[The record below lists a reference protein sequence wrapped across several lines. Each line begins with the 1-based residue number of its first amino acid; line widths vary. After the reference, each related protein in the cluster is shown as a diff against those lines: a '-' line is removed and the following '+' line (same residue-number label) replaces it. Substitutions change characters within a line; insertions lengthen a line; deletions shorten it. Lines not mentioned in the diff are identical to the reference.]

1 MKKGR
6 DKEMELQVGLDV
18 GSTTAKLV
26 VLNENKE
33 LVFKSYERHFSDIR
47 KTTLRLLEKVS
58 ELFPNASLKMNASG
72 SSGIGICEILQI
84 PFIQEV
90 VACTEAVKST
100 EPNIDVIIELGGEDA
115 KLIYLT
121 NGLEQRMNAAC
132 AGGTGAFI
140 DQIAL
145 LLDTDAAGLNELAAS
160 AEKIYPIASRCG
172 VFAKTD
178 IQPLL
183 NEGARREDI
192 AASVFQAV
200 VNQTIGG
207 LACGRPIRGNV
218 AFLGGPLTFL
228 PELRRRF
235 IETLQLKDEEV
246 LHSDDGHYYVA
257 IGAALESKEN
267 SSVNINQLI
276 SLLGKMNAEKNAE
289 TTKSNDPLFRS
300 LDEYEAFRARHA
312 KAKVTTEPLHTYVGD
327 TFLGVDAGST
337 TTKMVLIG
345 VDDQVLF
352 SFYENNRGNPVETVR
367 RGLKQL
373 YDVLPENVNILRS
386 TVTGYGEKLIQAAFQ
401 IDDGEIET
409 VAHYQAAKKFQPD
422 VDFIIDIG
430 GQDMKCIKIKNGVI
444 DRIMLNEACSAGCGS
459 FLESFAE
466 TLGQNVREFSKKALQ
481 AEAPVELGS
490 RCTVFM
496 NSKVKQVQKEGA
508 SLADISAGLSYS
520 IVANALYKV
529 IKLKTVDDMGE
540 RIVVQGGTFLNEAVL
555 RAFEKLTEREVVR
568 PDLAGLMGAYGSALL
583 AKERWTNNE
592 PSTLLQAHQ
601 LDDFQMKTMH
611 RRCGICE
618 NNCPITINRFADKRV
633 FITGNRCERGAGK
646 PKQKSTLPNLAEEK
660 LEKLFQRPSLTR
672 EQAYRGKIGIP
683 RVLNMFENY
692 PFWHQ
697 LFTELGFEV
706 VISDPS
712 SKEMFE
718 RGMETIPSESVCYPA
733 KLAHG
738 HMLNLLDK
746 GIKTIFFPSI
756 VFEKN
761 EHPALQNH
769 FNCPIV
775 ASYPEVIRVNME
787 EVFQQAGA
795 TLLNPFLSIDNETAL
810 ENELLRCFANI
821 PKQEMRQAMQ
831 RARQEERAY
840 KNWLQQRGNE
850 VLAFL
855 EKENK
860 KGIVVSGHPYHIDP
874 AINHGLPEEINRLGF
889 AVLTEDTISHLSS
902 GDARPEVVNQ
912 WTFHGR
918 LYQAAEVVIDNPR
931 IEMLQV
937 TSFGCGLDAITT
949 DAAADMLE
957 EAGQLYTWI
966 KMDEISNLG
975 AARIRLRSLKAAIEE
990 REKQPDVQIDQSPL
1004 RDEVPI
1010 FTKQSRET
1018 YTILA
1023 PQMVPTHFALFEKAF
1038 QLHGYQMKVLNE
1050 VNDHEVE
1057 KGLRFVN
1064 NDACYPAI
1072 VTIGQLVTALKSGE
1086 YDLNRTAVI
1095 ISQTGGGCRATNY
1108 FALLKQALKNA
1119 GMSQVP
1125 VLSLNAGGLSG
1136 NTQPG
1141 FKMTLPLVKKLVVA
1155 ACLGD
1160 LLMKLQL
1167 AVRPYERIEGTT
1179 NELYDQWLTK
1189 SIALIENFSMK
1200 AYRQFIQAMIA
1211 DFARVEVLDVEK
1223 PRVGIVGEILVKF
1236 HPYANNQIIDIIESE
1251 GGEAVVPDFID
1262 FFLYG
1267 LHNRGFKAKHLGK
1280 SKLQAAFGKISIAFI
1295 EYYRQP
1301 IREALLSS
1309 GRFVAPLEIAEV
1321 AETASRFLSIGNQMG
1336 EGWLLP
1342 GEIAELMDIGVENVV
1357 CVQPFGCLP
1366 NHIVGRGMFNAIKKD
1381 YPNANLVSIDYDASI
1396 SKINQV
1402 NRIKLMINIAKNKL
1416 DSEQMVS
1423 KNS

>member
-1 MKKGR
+1 
-6 DKEMELQVGLDV
+6 MEFQVGLDV

-26 VLNENKE
+26 VLNERKE
-33 LVFKSYERHFSDIR
+33 MIFKSYERHFSDI
-47 KTTLRLLEKVS
+47 KNTTLNLLQTLS
-58 ELFPNASLKMNASG
+58 EQFPHAKLKMNASG
-72 SSGIGICEILQI
+72 SSGIGICELLGI

-140 DQIAL
+140 DQIAQ

-235 IETLQLKDEEV
+235 IETLQLTDEQV
-246 LHSDDGHYYVA
+246 LHSQDGHYYVA
-257 IGAALESKEN
+257 YGAALESGTNHSIDIEKLLHLLSEM
-267 SSVNINQLI
+267 NQT
-276 SLLGKMNAEKNAE
+276 KDTATKNRNE
-289 TTKSNDPLFRS
+289 PLFQCKNDYDVFFQRHQ
-300 LDEYEAFRARHA
+300 RARVHTQPLATYKGHA
-312 KAKVTTEPLHTYVGD
+312 
-327 TFLGVDAGST
+327 FLGVDAGST

-345 VDDQVLF
+345 ENDEVLF
-352 SFYENNRGNPVETVR
+352 SFYENNKGKPVESVKAGLTKLYNAIPADVKIVR
-367 RGLKQL
+367 SL
-373 YDVLPENVNILRS
+373 
-386 TVTGYGEKLIQAAFQ
+386 VTGYGEKLIQAAFQ
-401 IDDGEIET
+401 IDEGEIET
-409 VAHYQAAKKFQPD
+409 VAHYQAAKRFQPD

-459 FLESFAE
+459 FLESFADA
-466 TLGQNVREFSKKALQ
+466 LGYNVRDFAQLALQ
-481 AEAPVELGS
+481 AESPVELGS

-508 SLADISAGLSYS
+508 SIADISAGLSYS

-529 IKLKTVDDMGE
+529 IKLKSVDELGE
-540 RIVVQGGTFLNEAVL
+540 RIVVQGGTFLNNAVL
-555 RAFEKLTEREVVR
+555 RAFEKLTGREVVR

-583 AKERWTNNE
+583 AKARWDQSSET
-592 PSTLLQAHQ
+592 TLLPMEK
-601 LDDFQMKTMH
+601 LDTFSMKTMH

-618 NNCPITINRFADKRV
+618 NNCPITINRFVDKRV

-646 PKQKSTLPNLAEEK
+646 PKQKSNLPNLAEEK
-660 LEKLFQRPSLTR
+660 LEKLFNRPSLTG
-672 EQAYRGKIGIP
+672 EAAYRGKIGIP

-692 PFWHQ
+692 PFWHR
-697 LFTELGFEV
+697 LLTELGYEV
-706 VISDPS
+706 VLSDPS

-733 KLAHG
+733 KLSHG
-738 HMLNLLDK
+738 HILNLLEK
-746 GIKTIFFPSI
+746 GVKTIFFPAI
-756 VFEKN
+756 VFEKE
-761 EHPALQNH
+761 EHRALQNH
-769 FNCPIV
+769 FNCPVV

-787 EVFQQAGA
+787 PAFQANNA
-795 TLLNPFLSIDNETAL
+795 HLLQPFLSIANAKAL
-810 ENELLRCFANI
+810 EKELLACFTHVTN
-821 PKQEMRQAMQ
+821 QEMKLALQKAQ
-831 RARQEERAY
+831 QEEAAY
-840 KNWLQQRGNE
+840 KNWLQQRGDE

-855 EKENK
+855 RAENK

-874 AINHGLPEEINRLGF
+874 AINHGLPAEINRLGF
-889 AVLTEDTISHLSS
+889 AVLTEDTVSHLSS
-902 GDARPEVVNQ
+902 GEVRPEVVNQ

-918 LYQAAEVVIDNPR
+918 LYQAAEAVIAHDEL
-931 IEMLQV
+931 EMLQV

-949 DAAADMLE
+949 DAVANMLE
-957 EAGQLYTWI
+957 EQQQLYTWI

-990 REKQPDVQIDQSPL
+990 RAEQHQELINQTVDQTEP
-1004 RDEVPI
+1004 PI
-1010 FTKQSRET
+1010 FTKRDRDI

-1023 PQMVPTHFALFEKAF
+1023 PQLIPTHFSLFEKAF
-1038 QLHGYQMKVLNE
+1038 QMHGYQLKVLQN
-1050 VNDHEVE
+1050 VADHEVE

-1072 VTIGQLVTALKSGE
+1072 ITIGQLVSALKSGE
-1086 YDLNRTAVI
+1086 YDLERTAVI
-1095 ISQTGGGCRATNY
+1095 MSQTGGGCRATNY

-1119 GMSQVP
+1119 GMAHVP

-1136 NTQPG
+1136 KTQPG
-1141 FKMTLPLVKKLVVA
+1141 FKYTLPLVKKLVVA

-1160 LLMKLQL
+1160 LLMRLKL
-1167 AVRPYERIEGTT
+1167 AVRPYEVFPGSTDII
-1179 NELYDQWLTK
+1179 YDKWLERCT
-1189 SIALIENFSMK
+1189 ALMVNFSMR
-1200 AYRQFIQAMIA
+1200 AYDETINALIA
-1211 DFARVEVLDVEK
+1211 DFNRIEVSREVK

-1236 HPYANNQIIDIIESE
+1236 HPYANNQLIEIIEEE

-1267 LHNRGFKAKHLGK
+1267 LYNRQFKADHFGK
-1280 SKLQAAFGKISIAFI
+1280 SKLQGAFGKIAIQYI
-1295 EYYRQP
+1295 EYYRKP
-1301 IREALLSS
+1301 IREALTSS
-1309 GRFVAPLEIAEV
+1309 GRFEAPLEIAEV
-1321 AETASRFLSIGNQMG
+1321 AEKAARYLSIGNQMG

-1342 GEIAELMDIGVENVV
+1342 GEMAELMDSGVENVV

-1366 NHIVGRGMFNAIKKD
+1366 NHIIGRGMFNAIKKD
-1381 YPNANLVSIDYDASI
+1381 YPNANLISIDYDASI
-1396 SKINQV
+1396 SKVNQV
-1402 NRIKLMINIAKNKL
+1402 NRIKLMINIAKNNL
-1416 DSEQMVS
+1416 QSI
-1423 KNS
+1423 